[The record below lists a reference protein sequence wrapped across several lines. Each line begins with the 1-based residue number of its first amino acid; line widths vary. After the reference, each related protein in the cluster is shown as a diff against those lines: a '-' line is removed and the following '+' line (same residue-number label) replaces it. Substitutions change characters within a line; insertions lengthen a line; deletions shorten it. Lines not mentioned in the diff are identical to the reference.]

1 MCLSS
6 SSPGFD
12 FFEDR
17 PLIAQLTR
25 ILQLT
30 NKQTHL
36 DVVDVERVLL
46 VLAGQNHKDWL
57 RARPPQVDE
66 LHRKVAW
73 GFRQVEVLIEL
84 R

>member
-30 NKQTHL
+30 NKHKHL